1 MKFFPAV
8 IEYVVEVMSMAKG
21 QKLPSNLEAER
32 DVLGAMMIRDGEAIS
47 DLQGFLAPEEF
58 FGVEHQTIYRAMLE
72 VYSQHNIID
81 MVLLIEH
88 LNKTG
93 ELDKVGGQQFIMY
106 LGSCMPTN
114 ARIMYHAQ
122 IVKDKCKLRRLIQ
135 IGEELADEAY
145 SDRREIAN
153 IIDDAEQK
161 IFSIASRESGL
172 FFEHIQPIILRVHER
187 VNKIYGSGTRLTGIG
202 TGYSSFDRMTGG
214 LQKSD
219 FIILAARP
227 SMGKT
232 ALAINIANNIAR
244 VKTDESGKRQTRGS
258 MGTVAVFSLEMSK
271 EQLGHRLL
279 SMESAIDSQKLNNGQ
294 LSEEE
299 WTSIQRASDRIARS
313 SLYIDDTPGLT
324 ILELRARARRLKA
337 EIGLD
342 VLVIDYLQLMQGARQ
357 TREANR
363 QQEISEIS
371 RSMKA
376 LARELDIPVLALS
389 QLSRAVEMRAEKKP
403 QLSDLRESGSL
414 EQDADIVMFLYRE
427 SYYKED
433 VENVGLTELI
443 IAKHRNGPTGV
454 VNLQFRSDTMT
465 FTEAIQ

>member
-1 MKFFPAV
+1 
-8 IEYVVEVMSMAKG
+8 MAKG

-58 FGVEHQTIYRAMLE
+58 FGVEHQTIYRAMLD
-72 VYSQHNIID
+72 VYAQHNIID

-88 LNKTG
+88 LNRTG

-135 IGEELADEAY
+135 IGEELADDAY
-145 SDRREIAN
+145 AN
-153 IIDDAEQK
+153 RDDLKDIIDDAEQQLL
-161 IFSIASRESGL
+161 SLATREDVSGS
-172 FFEHIQPIILRVHER
+172 EHISEIILRVHHR
-187 VNKIYGSGTRLTGIG
+187 VNLIYGSGNTTTGLP
-202 TGYSSFDRMTGG
+202 TEFKTLDRMIGG

-219 FIILAARP
+219 FIIIAARP

-232 ALAINIANNIAR
+232 ALAINIANNISR
-244 VKTDESGKRQTRGS
+244 VKTEPDSRSTTRTGSGV
-258 MGTVAVFSLEMSK
+258 VALFSLEMSK
-271 EQLGHRLL
+271 EQIGHRLL
-279 SMESAIDSQKLNNGQ
+279 SLESGVDSQRLNNGQ
-294 LSEEE
+294 LNGDE
-299 WTSIQRASDRIARS
+299 WTQIQVASDRISRA
-313 SLYIDDTPGLT
+313 SLYIDDTPGIT
-324 ILELRARARRLKA
+324 AMELRTRAQRLKN
-337 EIGLD
+337 EQGLD
-342 VLVIDYLQLMQGARQ
+342 LIVVDYLQLMSGGVRQ
-357 TREANR
+357 TRETNR

-376 LARELDIPVLALS
+376 LARELDVPVIALS
-389 QLSRAVEMRAEKKP
+389 QLSRAVELRAEKKP

-427 SYYKED
+427 SYYKPD
-433 VENVGLTELI
+433 VSDAGLTELI

-454 VNLQFRSDTMT
+454 LNLKFKKETMKFDEESNRT
-465 FTEAIQ
+465 DG

>member
-1 MKFFPAV
+1 M
-8 IEYVVEVMSMAKG
+8 
-21 QKLPSNLEAER
+21 
-32 DVLGAMMIRDGEAIS
+32 
-47 DLQGFLAPEEF
+47 
-58 FGVEHQTIYRAMLE
+58 
-72 VYSQHNIID
+72 
-81 MVLLIEH
+81 
-88 LNKTG
+88 
-93 ELDKVGGQQFIMY
+93 
-106 LGSCMPTN
+106 
-114 ARIMYHAQ
+114 
-122 IVKDKCKLRRLIQ
+122 
-135 IGEELADEAY
+135 
-145 SDRREIAN
+145 
-153 IIDDAEQK
+153 
-161 IFSIASRESGL
+161 

-465 FTEAIQ
+465 FNEATQ